1 MKIDLITI
9 SLMIFLIF
17 CFIMIIMSI
26 KKFGISNAI
35 TIIVVAISFSI
46 FLIGVYSI
54 KVSFKDIA
62 DKTQQENIKD
72 QEYQNKIRE
81 LVKNSNN
88 LDELAKKLNNEKN
101 DNTNFL
107 YDISLTNG
115 GNNNVKIYKLKLYYK
130 YYLNDDFNLFDNYT
144 LQVDN
149 NNKIIS
155 KYM

>member
-26 KKFGISNAI
+26 
-35 TIIVVAISFSI
+35 
-46 FLIGVYSI
+46 
-54 KVSFKDIA
+54 
-62 DKTQQENIKD
+62 
-72 QEYQNKIRE
+72 
-81 LVKNSNN
+81 
-88 LDELAKKLNNEKN
+88 KLNNEKN

-130 YYLNDDFNLFDNYT
+130 YYLNDDQNICNFRIGNF
-144 LQVDN
+144 
-149 NNKIIS
+149 S
-155 KYM
+155 